1 MDDLERLN
9 SLFEIIN
16 EKIDRGIT
24 HTDELKR
31 LEKEYQTLKKE
42 INDGTTERNPNTN
55 TKWW

>member
-9 SLFEIIN
+9 ALFEIIN

-55 TKWW
+55 TK